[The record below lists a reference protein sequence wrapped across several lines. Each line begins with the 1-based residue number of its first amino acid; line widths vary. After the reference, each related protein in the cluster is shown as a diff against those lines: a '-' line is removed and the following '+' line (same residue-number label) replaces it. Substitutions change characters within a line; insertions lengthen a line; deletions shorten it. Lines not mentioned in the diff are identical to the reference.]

1 MEQNTVERV
10 KSVVEGLK
18 GDLKELT
25 MNIYNNPEIG
35 LTETKACKWQKEL
48 LEKYGFEVETP
59 YAGFDTAYRAVYKG
73 KKTGPKIA
81 MLAEYDALPGLGH
94 GCGHNLIAM
103 VGVGAGI
110 AMREFADEYGGEI
123 YVFGTPAEEN
133 LGGKVQMSEQGAFD
147 DMDVA
152 MMAHPA
158 GVNLDC
164 SNTMAINAYQI
175 SFYGKTAHAA
185 GAPHE
190 GINALDA
197 MINLF
202 NLINAMR
209 QETTPDTRIHGIIK
223 KGGEAPNII
232 PDYTESLFY
241 VRTNRYADLLKVCDR
256 VEACAKGAALAT
268 GCRYTMEFAEGNYKD
283 TCSNLTLAELNAQ
296 QMEKLGVPMKRTKGK
311 YIPGSSDLGD
321 VSYHC
326 PSIQSSF
333 DITGGRKYNAHTVEF
348 AECAG
353 SEEGIEASFAVIEG
367 FVMTAIELMTDPSHL
382 EAIKDEFNKMQ
393 KN

>member
-1 MEQNTVERV
+1 MDRV
-10 KSVVEGLK
+10 KQVVR
-18 GDLKELT
+18 DLESDLRELT
-25 MNIYNNPEIG
+25 MNIHDNPEIG
-35 LTETKACKWQKEL
+35 LTEVKACQWQKEI

-73 KKTGPKIA
+73 KKAGPKIA

-103 VGVGAGI
+103 IGVGAGI
-110 AMREFADEYGGEI
+110 AMREFADQYGGEI

-158 GVNLDC
+158 AENMDC
-164 SNTMAINAYQI
+164 FNSMAINAYQI

-223 KGGEAPNII
+223 RGGEAPNII

-241 VRTNRYADLLKVCDR
+241 VRTNRYADLLKVCDK
-256 VEACAKGAALAT
+256 VENCAKGAAMGT

-296 QMEKLGVPMKRTKGK
+296 QMEKLGVSVKRTGGE

-321 VSYHC
+321 VSYRC
-326 PSIQSSF
+326 PAIQSTF
-333 DITGGRKYNAHTVEF
+333 DITGGKGYSAHTIEF
-348 AECAG
+348 TECAG
-353 SEEGIEASFAVIEG
+353 SDAGIEASLTVIQG
-367 FVMTAIELMTDPSHL
+367 FVMTAIELMTNPAHL
-382 EAIKDEFNKMQ
+382 EAIKDEFKKMQ
-393 KN
+393 NN

>member
-1 MEQNTVERV
+1 MLPAADQGDLGTCWAFASLAAVETSMAEEDRARLSADHMIWQNGSGTGTDGGDYGMAMAYFLAWKGPVLEEQDPYGDGM
-10 KSVVEGLK
+10 SPEGLEPVCHVQEIRI
-18 GDLKELT
+18 L
-25 MNIYNNPEIG
+25 PEKDYEAI
-35 LTETKACKWQKEL
+35 K
-48 LEKYGFEVETP
+48 
-59 YAGFDTAYRAVYKG
+59 RAVY
-73 KKTGPKIA
+73 
-81 MLAEYDALPGLGH
+81 
-94 GCGHNLIAM
+94 
-103 VGVGAGI
+103 
-110 AMREFADEYGGEI
+110 EYGGEI

-333 DITGGRKYNAHTVEF
+333 DITSGRKYNAHTVEF